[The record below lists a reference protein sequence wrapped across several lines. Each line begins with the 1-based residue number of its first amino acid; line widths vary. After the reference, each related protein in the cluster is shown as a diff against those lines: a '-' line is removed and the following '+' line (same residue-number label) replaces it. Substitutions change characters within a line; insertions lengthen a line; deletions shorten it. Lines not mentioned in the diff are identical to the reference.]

1 MNGPGTISELQ
12 LFATHDASSEAVFF
26 QAEILFCHTTL
37 DELTTTFEANYAGF
51 EPARA
56 HWLDTL
62 SIDWTAP
69 GWNGFELQQPFE
81 YDGEHNLIIEFRYL
95 GEDGRT
101 INAKAFYPPTPNRT
115 LDAGLPTSSTGE
127 LLSFMNSLRIYFTPP
142 TGTGGEEGAAAPGIS
157 ALSCPSADP
166 VFTIVMPTACPA
178 GLGLYSSD
186 GRLVWR
192 WSGASLEAGE
202 TTVRGI
208 PGDLPPGVY
217 TAVLE
222 ACGSTVSTR
231 VAILR

>member
-12 LFATHDASSEAVFF
+12 LFATHDAFSEAVFY
-26 QAEILFCHTTL
+26 QAEILFCHTTM
-37 DELTTTFEANYAGF
+37 DELTTSFEDNYAGF

-62 SIDWTAP
+62 AIDWTAP
-69 GWNGFELQQPFE
+69 GWNGFALQQPFE
-81 YDGEHNLIIEFRYL
+81 YDGEHNLIIEFRYF

-101 INAKAFYPPTPNRT
+101 INAKGFYPPTPNRT

-142 TGTGGEEGAAAPGIS
+142 AGIAEDGGS
-157 ALSCPSADP
+157 AGPSMTLQACPSADP
-166 VFTIVMPTACPA
+166 AFVLDVPGAGPA
-178 GLGLYSSD
+178 ALGLYSSD
-186 GRLVWR
+186 GRLVWE
-192 WSGASLEAGE
+192 WGGTSLQAGE
-202 TTVRGI
+202 TAVSGV
-208 PGDLPPGVY
+208 PGSLPPGVY

-222 ACGSTVSTR
+222 ACGSTTSVR

>member
-12 LFATHDASSEAVFF
+12 IFATHDAFSEAVFF

-37 DELTTTFEANYAGF
+37 DELTTSFAANYAGF

-62 SIDWTAP
+62 AIDWTAP
-69 GWNGFELQQPFE
+69 GWNGFVLQQPFE

-115 LDAGLPTSSTGE
+115 LDAGLPTSATGE

-142 TGTGGEEGAAAPGIS
+142 TGIS
-157 ALSCPSADP
+157 GDDHPAEPVLSVQACPSADP
-166 VFTIVMPTACPA
+166 AFVLDMPDAGAA
-178 GLGLYSSD
+178 GLGLYSCD
-186 GRLVWR
+186 GRLVWE
-192 WSGASLEAGE
+192 WDGAWLPAGE
-202 TTVRGI
+202 TAVQGI
-208 PGDLPPGVY
+208 PAGLPSGVY

-222 ACGSTVSTR
+222 ACGSVSSAR

>member
-12 LFATHDASSEAVFF
+12 LFATHDPFSEAVFY

-37 DELTTTFEANYAGF
+37 DELTTSFEANYAGF

-62 SIDWTAP
+62 AIDWAAP
-69 GWNGFELQQPFE
+69 GWNGFMLQQPFE

-115 LDAGLPTSSTGE
+115 LDAGLPTSATGE

-142 TGTGGEEGAAAPGIS
+142 EGVSGEGEPAAPAI
-157 ALSCPSADP
+157 AVVACPCADP
-166 VFTIVMPTACPA
+166 AFVLDVPDAGPA
-178 GLGLYSSD
+178 WLGLYSSD
-186 GRLVWR
+186 GRLAWE
-192 WSGASLEAGE
+192 WSDTSLQDGL
-202 TTVRGI
+202 TTVSGV
-208 PGDLPPGVY
+208 PGSLPPGVY

-222 ACGSTVSTR
+222 ACGTISSSR